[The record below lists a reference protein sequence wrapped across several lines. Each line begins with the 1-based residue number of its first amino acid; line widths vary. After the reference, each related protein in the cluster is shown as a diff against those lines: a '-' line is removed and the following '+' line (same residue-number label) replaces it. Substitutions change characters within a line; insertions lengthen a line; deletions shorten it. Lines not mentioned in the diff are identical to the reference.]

1 MQTLIE
7 TGLDDKNFH
16 IKSNAPN
23 YYHPGK
29 SGAIY
34 QDSKSDKPIAFFGEI
49 HPNINQKLQIKTEA
63 LILFEIFLDR
73 IELHKNKLK
82 DQKNKYEYS
91 DFQKSERDFAFI
103 IDKNL
108 NVQELVKIIY
118 KIDNNLIKN
127 VKVFDLYEGENI
139 PSDKKSIALNVTIQ
153 SLQKSLND
161 KDLEKINNLIISTV
175 ESKTGA
181 KKLDP
186 KMSTIDNIRNF
197 AIIAHID
204 HGKSTI
210 ADRIIH
216 KCGGLTEREM
226 KAQVLDSMDIERE
239 RGITIKAQTVKLNYK
254 SKDGKDY
261 ILNIIDTPGHVDF
274 SYEVSRSLYA
284 CEGSILIVDSTQG
297 VEAQTLA
304 NVYQA
309 MDTNHEIIPILNK
322 IDLPASEIEKTKNQ
336 IEEVIGIDTSNSV
349 PCSGKTGEGIDEI
362 LEKIIQTLP
371 PPRGNKNDI
380 LKCLLVDSWYDSYLG
395 VVILIRVIDGKI
407 KKNMKIK
414 MMSTNQEHIVEK
426 VGVFTP
432 KPKDMDELNSGE
444 IGFIITGIKNLSDT
458 KVGDT
463 ICEANKPLKEAL
475 PGFKPSKPVVFCG
488 LFPVDSSE
496 YQKLK
501 DGLAKLKLNDSSF
514 SYEPESSSALGLGFR
529 CGFLGL
535 LHLEIITERLEREFD
550 INLLTTTPGVVYKVH
565 LNNDKVLDLQNP
577 SNLPDPTIIKYIE
590 EPWIK
595 ATIITPDQYLGPII
609 KICQNKRGIQTNLN
623 YSGNRAVLNYEIPLN
638 EVVFD
643 FNDRLKSITSGYAS
657 FDYEIIGH
665 REGELVKLSILVNG
679 EPVDALAMMVHKDF
693 AQTIGREVCEKLKDL
708 IPRHNFMIPIQAAIG
723 GKIIARET
731 IKGFKKDVLTKIHGG
746 GARDRKRKLL
756 DKQKKGKARSKQFG
770 KVEIPQEAFIGVL
783 KINKD

>member
-1 MQTLIE
+1 MT
-7 TGLDDKNFH
+7 
-16 IKSNAPN
+16 
-23 YYHPGK
+23 
-29 SGAIY
+29 
-34 QDSKSDKPIAFFGEI
+34 
-49 HPNINQKLQIKTEA
+49 
-63 LILFEIFLDR
+63 
-73 IELHKNKLK
+73 
-82 DQKNKYEYS
+82 
-91 DFQKSERDFAFI
+91 
-103 IDKNL
+103 
-108 NVQELVKIIY
+108 
-118 KIDNNLIKN
+118 
-127 VKVFDLYEGENI
+127 
-139 PSDKKSIALNVTIQ
+139 
-153 SLQKSLND
+153 
-161 KDLEKINNLIISTV
+161 
-175 ESKTGA
+175 
-181 KKLDP
+181 
-186 KMSTIDNIRNF
+186 TIDNIRNF

-226 KAQVLDSMDIERE
+226 KTQVLDSMDIERE
-239 RGITIKAQTVKLNYK
+239 RGITIKAQTAKLNYT
-254 SKDGKDY
+254 SKDGKKY

-309 MDTNHEIIPILNK
+309 LDINHEIIPVLNK
-322 IDLPASEIEKTKNQ
+322 IDLPASDIDRTNKQ
-336 IEEVIGIDTSNSV
+336 IEDVIGIDTSKAVS
-349 PCSGKTGEGIDEI
+349 CSGKTGEGISEI
-362 LEKIIQTLP
+362 LEKIIKTLP
-371 PPRGNKNDI
+371 GPTGEKDKI
-380 LKCLLVDSWYDSYLG
+380 LKCLLVDSWYDTYLG
-395 VVILIRVIDGKI
+395 VVILVRVIDGKI
-407 KKNMKIK
+407 TKNMKIK
-414 MMSTNQEHIVEK
+414 MMSTNQDYVVEK

-432 KPKDMDELNSGE
+432 KPKDINELNAGE
-444 IGFIITGIKNLSDT
+444 IGFITTGIKALSET

-463 ICEANKPLKEAL
+463 ICNAHNTLKEAL

-501 DGLAKLKLNDSSF
+501 DGLAKLQLNDASF

-535 LHLEIITERLEREFD
+535 LHLEIVTERLEREFD
-550 INLLTTTPGVVYKVH
+550 INLLTTTPGVVYKIH
-565 LNNDKVLDLQNP
+565 MNNGRIEDLQNP
-577 SNLPDPTIIKYIE
+577 SSLPDPTLIKFIE

-595 ATIITPDQYLGPII
+595 VTIITPDQYLGSII
-609 KICQNKRGIQTNLN
+609 KMCQSKRGVQTNLS
-623 YSGNRAVLNYEIPLN
+623 YSGNRAFLNYELPLN

-643 FNDRLKSITSGYAS
+643 FNDRLKSMTSGYAS

-665 REGELVKLSILVNG
+665 KEGDLVKMGILVNG
-679 EPVDALAMMVHKDF
+679 ESVDALAMMIHKDF
-693 AQTIGREVCEKLKDL
+693 AQSTGREVCEKLKDL

-746 GARDRKRKLL
+746 GATDRKRKLL
-756 DKQKKGKARSKQFG
+756 EKQKKGKARAKQFG

-783 KINKD
+783 KIKKEK

>member
-1 MQTLIE
+1 MT
-7 TGLDDKNFH
+7 
-16 IKSNAPN
+16 
-23 YYHPGK
+23 
-29 SGAIY
+29 
-34 QDSKSDKPIAFFGEI
+34 
-49 HPNINQKLQIKTEA
+49 
-63 LILFEIFLDR
+63 
-73 IELHKNKLK
+73 
-82 DQKNKYEYS
+82 
-91 DFQKSERDFAFI
+91 
-103 IDKNL
+103 
-108 NVQELVKIIY
+108 
-118 KIDNNLIKN
+118 KIDH
-127 VKVFDLYEGENI
+127 
-139 PSDKKSIALNVTIQ
+139 
-153 SLQKSLND
+153 
-161 KDLEKINNLIISTV
+161 
-175 ESKTGA
+175 
-181 KKLDP
+181 
-186 KMSTIDNIRNF
+186 IRNF

-216 KCGGLTEREM
+216 SCGGLTEREM

-239 RGITIKAQTVKLNYK
+239 RGITIKAQTVKLNYQA
-254 SKDGKDY
+254 KDGKKY

-309 MDTNHEIIPILNK
+309 LDINHEIVPVLNK
-322 IDLPASEIEKTKNQ
+322 VDLPASDLEKTKKQ
-336 IEEVIGIDTSNSV
+336 IEDVIGIDTENAI
-349 PCSGKTGEGIDEI
+349 PCSGKTGEGIEDI
-362 LEKIIQTLP
+362 LEQIIVSLP
-371 PPRGNKNDI
+371 APEGEKNSD
-380 LKCLLVDSWYDSYLG
+380 LKCLLVDSWYDTYLG

-407 KKNMKIK
+407 SKNMKIK
-414 MMSTNQEHIVEK
+414 MMSNNQEYIIEK
-426 VGVFTP
+426 VGAFTP
-432 KPKDMDELNSGE
+432 KATDIKELNAGE
-444 IGFIITGIKNLSDT
+444 IGFITTGIKILSET

-463 ICEANKPLKEAL
+463 ICDANKPLKDAL

-501 DGLAKLKLNDSSF
+501 DGLGKLQLNDASF
-514 SYEPESSSALGLGFR
+514 SYEAESSSALGLGFR

-550 INLLTTTPGVVYKVH
+550 INLLTTTPGVVYKIH
-565 LNNDKVLDLQNP
+565 MNKGDIIELQNP
-577 SNLPDPTIIKYIE
+577 SSLPEHTLIKFIE

-595 ATIITPDQYLGPII
+595 ATIITPDQYLGAII
-609 KICQNKRGIQTNLN
+609 KVCQDKRGIQTNLN

-643 FNDRLKSITSGYAS
+643 FNDRLKSMTSGYAS
-657 FDYEIIGH
+657 FDYEIIDH
-665 REGELVKLSILVNG
+665 REGELVKLGILVNA
-679 EPVDALAMMVHKDF
+679 EPVDALSMMVHKDF
-693 AQTIGREVCEKLKDL
+693 AQTVGREVCEKLKDL
-708 IPRHNFMIPIQAAIG
+708 IPRHNFMIPVQAAIG

-756 DKQKKGKARSKQFG
+756 DKQKKGKARGKQFG

-783 KINKD
+783 KINKEK

>member
-1 MQTLIE
+1 M
-7 TGLDDKNFH
+7 
-16 IKSNAPN
+16 S
-23 YYHPGK
+23 
-29 SGAIY
+29 
-34 QDSKSDKPIAFFGEI
+34 
-49 HPNINQKLQIKTEA
+49 
-63 LILFEIFLDR
+63 
-73 IELHKNKLK
+73 
-82 DQKNKYEYS
+82 
-91 DFQKSERDFAFI
+91 
-103 IDKNL
+103 
-108 NVQELVKIIY
+108 
-118 KIDNNLIKN
+118 
-127 VKVFDLYEGENI
+127 
-139 PSDKKSIALNVTIQ
+139 
-153 SLQKSLND
+153 
-161 KDLEKINNLIISTV
+161 
-175 ESKTGA
+175 
-181 KKLDP
+181 
-186 KMSTIDNIRNF
+186 STIDNIRNF

-216 KCGGLTEREM
+216 RCGGLTEREM

-254 SKDGKDY
+254 SKNGKEY

-309 MDTNHEIIPILNK
+309 LDIDHEIIPILNK
-322 IDLPASEIEKTKNQ
+322 IDLPASETERTKKQ
-336 IEEVIGIDTSNSV
+336 IEDVIGIDTSNAV
-349 PCSGKTGEGIDEI
+349 ACSGKTGEGIDEI
-362 LEKIIQTLP
+362 LESIVKILP
-371 PPRGNKNDI
+371 PPKGEKKEN

-395 VVILIRVIDGKI
+395 VVILVRIINGKI
-407 KKNMKIK
+407 IKNMKIK
-414 MMSTNQEHIVEK
+414 MISTNQEYVVEK

-432 KPKDMDELNSGE
+432 KAKDINELNSGE
-444 IGFIITGIKNLSDT
+444 IGFITTGIKNLSDT

-463 ICEANKPLKEAL
+463 ICDAEHPGVDAL

-501 DGLAKLKLNDSSF
+501 DGLAKLQLNDASF
-514 SYEPESSSALGLGFR
+514 SYEAESSSALGLGFR

-550 INLLTTTPGVVYKVH
+550 INLLTTTPGVVYKVY
-565 LNNDKVLDLQNP
+565 LNKGEIIDLQNP
-577 SNLPDPTIIKYIE
+577 SSLPDPTFIKLIE

-595 ATIITPDQYLGPII
+595 ATIITPDQYLGSII
-609 KICQNKRGIQTNLN
+609 KICQDKRGIQKNLT
-623 YSGNRAVLNYEIPLN
+623 YSGNRAVLSYELPLN

-643 FNDRLKSITSGYAS
+643 FNDRLKSMTSGYAS
-657 FDYEIIGH
+657 FDYEILGH
-665 REGELVKLSILVNG
+665 KEGDLVKLSILVNT
-679 EPVDALAMMVHKDF
+679 ETVDALAMMVHKDF
-693 AQTIGREVCEKLKDL
+693 AQSIGREVCEKLKDL
-708 IPRHNFMIPIQAAIG
+708 IPRHNFMIPVQAAIG

-756 DKQKKGKARSKQFG
+756 DKQRKGKAKSKQFG
-770 KVEIPQEAFIGVL
+770 RVEIPQEAFIGVL
-783 KINKD
+783 KINKDI

>member
-1 MQTLIE
+1 MT
-7 TGLDDKNFH
+7 
-16 IKSNAPN
+16 
-23 YYHPGK
+23 
-29 SGAIY
+29 
-34 QDSKSDKPIAFFGEI
+34 
-49 HPNINQKLQIKTEA
+49 
-63 LILFEIFLDR
+63 
-73 IELHKNKLK
+73 
-82 DQKNKYEYS
+82 
-91 DFQKSERDFAFI
+91 
-103 IDKNL
+103 
-108 NVQELVKIIY
+108 
-118 KIDNNLIKN
+118 KIDH
-127 VKVFDLYEGENI
+127 
-139 PSDKKSIALNVTIQ
+139 
-153 SLQKSLND
+153 
-161 KDLEKINNLIISTV
+161 
-175 ESKTGA
+175 
-181 KKLDP
+181 
-186 KMSTIDNIRNF
+186 IRNF

-216 KCGGLTEREM
+216 SCGGLTEREM

-254 SKDGKDY
+254 AKDGKEY

-309 MDTNHEIIPILNK
+309 LDTKHEIVPVLNK
-322 IDLPASEIEKTKNQ
+322 VDLPASDLEKTKKQ
-336 IEEVIGIDTSNSV
+336 IEEVIGIDTENAI
-349 PCSGKTGEGIDEI
+349 PCSGKTGEGIEDI
-362 LEKIIQTLP
+362 LEQIIVSLP
-371 PPRGNKNDI
+371 APEGEKDAD
-380 LKCLLVDSWYDSYLG
+380 LKCLLVDSWYDTYLG
-395 VVILIRVIDGKI
+395 VVILVRVINGKI
-407 KKNMKIK
+407 SKNMKIK
-414 MMSTNQEHIVEK
+414 MMSTDQEYIIEK

-432 KPKDMDELNSGE
+432 KATDVNELNAGE
-444 IGFIITGIKNLSDT
+444 IGFITTGIKILSET

-463 ICEANKPLKEAL
+463 ICDATKPPQEAL

-501 DGLAKLKLNDSSF
+501 DGLGKLQLNDASF
-514 SYEPESSSALGLGFR
+514 SYEAESSSALGLGFR

-565 LNNDKVLDLQNP
+565 MNKGDIIELQNP
-577 SNLPDPTIIKYIE
+577 SSLPEPTLIKFIE

-595 ATIITPDQYLGPII
+595 ATIITPDQYLGAII
-609 KICQNKRGIQTNLN
+609 KVCQDKRGVQTNLS

-643 FNDRLKSITSGYAS
+643 FNDRLKSMTSGYAS

-665 REGELVKLSILVNG
+665 REGDLVKLGILVNA
-679 EPVDALAMMVHKDF
+679 EPVDALSMMVHKDF
-693 AQTIGREVCEKLKDL
+693 AQTVGREVCEKLREL
-708 IPRHNFMIPIQAAIG
+708 IPRHNFMIPVQAAIG

-756 DKQKKGKARSKQFG
+756 DKQKKGKARGKQFG

-783 KINKD
+783 KISKE

>member
-1 MQTLIE
+1 
-7 TGLDDKNFH
+7 
-16 IKSNAPN
+16 
-23 YYHPGK
+23 
-29 SGAIY
+29 
-34 QDSKSDKPIAFFGEI
+34 
-49 HPNINQKLQIKTEA
+49 
-63 LILFEIFLDR
+63 
-73 IELHKNKLK
+73 
-82 DQKNKYEYS
+82 
-91 DFQKSERDFAFI
+91 
-103 IDKNL
+103 
-108 NVQELVKIIY
+108 
-118 KIDNNLIKN
+118 
-127 VKVFDLYEGENI
+127 
-139 PSDKKSIALNVTIQ
+139 
-153 SLQKSLND
+153 
-161 KDLEKINNLIISTV
+161 
-175 ESKTGA
+175 
-181 KKLDP
+181 
-186 KMSTIDNIRNF
+186 MSTIDNIRNF

-254 SKDGKDY
+254 SKDGQDY

-309 MDTNHEIIPILNK
+309 LDIDHEIIPVLNK

-336 IEEVIGIDTSNSV
+336 IEDVIGIDTSNAV
-349 PCSGKTGEGIDEI
+349 PCSGKTGEGVDEI
-362 LEKIIQTLP
+362 LEKIIKSLP
-371 PPRGNKNDI
+371 PPKGDQNKN

-414 MMSTNQEHIVEK
+414 MMSTGQDYLIEK

-432 KPKDMDELNSGE
+432 KPKDVQELSSGE
-444 IGFIITGIKNLSDT
+444 IGFIITGIKNLSET

-463 ICEANKPLKEAL
+463 ICETSNPLKEAL

-496 YQKLK
+496 FQKLK

-565 LNNDKVLDLQNP
+565 LNKGEIIDLQNP
-577 SNLPDPTIIKYIE
+577 SNLPDPTLIKYIE

-595 ATIITPDQYLGPII
+595 ATIITPDQYLGSII
-609 KICQNKRGIQTNLN
+609 KLCQDKRGVQLSLD
-623 YSGNRAVLNYEIPLN
+623 YSGNRAVLTYEVPLN

-643 FNDRLKSITSGYAS
+643 FNDRLKSMTSGYAS
-657 FDYEIIGH
+657 FDYEILGYK
-665 REGELVKLSILVNG
+665 EGDLVKLGILVNT

-693 AQTIGREVCEKLKDL
+693 AESIGRMVCEKLKDL
-708 IPRHNFMIPIQAAIG
+708 IPRHNFMIPVQAAIG
-723 GKIIARET
+723 GKVIARET

-783 KINKD
+783 KINK

>member
-1 MQTLIE
+1 MT
-7 TGLDDKNFH
+7 
-16 IKSNAPN
+16 
-23 YYHPGK
+23 
-29 SGAIY
+29 
-34 QDSKSDKPIAFFGEI
+34 
-49 HPNINQKLQIKTEA
+49 
-63 LILFEIFLDR
+63 
-73 IELHKNKLK
+73 
-82 DQKNKYEYS
+82 
-91 DFQKSERDFAFI
+91 
-103 IDKNL
+103 
-108 NVQELVKIIY
+108 
-118 KIDNNLIKN
+118 KID
-127 VKVFDLYEGENI
+127 Y
-139 PSDKKSIALNVTIQ
+139 
-153 SLQKSLND
+153 
-161 KDLEKINNLIISTV
+161 
-175 ESKTGA
+175 
-181 KKLDP
+181 
-186 KMSTIDNIRNF
+186 IRNF

-216 KCGGLTEREM
+216 SCGGLTEREM

-254 SKDGKDY
+254 AKDGKKY

-309 MDTNHEIIPILNK
+309 LDINHEIVPVLNK
-322 IDLPASEIEKTKNQ
+322 VDLPASDLEKTKKQ
-336 IEEVIGIDTSNSV
+336 IEDVIGIDTVNAI
-349 PCSGKTGEGIDEI
+349 PCSGKTGEGIKDI
-362 LEKIIQTLP
+362 LEQIIVSLP
-371 PPRGNKNDI
+371 APEGEKDAD
-380 LKCLLVDSWYDSYLG
+380 LKCLLVDSWYDTYLG
-395 VVILIRVIDGKI
+395 VVILVRVIDGKI
-407 KKNMKIK
+407 SKNMKIK
-414 MMSTNQEHIVEK
+414 MMSTNQEYIIEK

-432 KPKDMDELNSGE
+432 KATDIDELNTGE
-444 IGFIITGIKNLSDT
+444 IGFIITGIKVLSET

-463 ICEANKPLKEAL
+463 ICDASKPLQEAL

-501 DGLAKLKLNDSSF
+501 DGLGKLQLNDASF
-514 SYEPESSSALGLGFR
+514 SYEAESSSALGLGFR

-565 LNNDKVLDLQNP
+565 MNKGEVIELQNP
-577 SNLPDPTIIKYIE
+577 SSLPEPTLINYIE

-595 ATIITPDQYLGPII
+595 ATIITPDEYLGPII
-609 KICQNKRGIQTNLN
+609 KVCQDKRGVQTNLS
-623 YSGNRAVLNYEIPLN
+623 YSGNRAVINYEIPLN

-643 FNDRLKSITSGYAS
+643 FNDRLKSMTSGYAS

-665 REGELVKLSILVNG
+665 REGDLVKLGILVNA
-679 EPVDALAMMVHKDF
+679 EPVDALSMMVHKDF
-693 AQTIGREVCEKLKDL
+693 AQTVGREVCEKLRDL
-708 IPRHNFMIPIQAAIG
+708 IPRHNFMIPVQAAIG

-756 DKQKKGKARSKQFG
+756 DKQKKGKARGKQFG

-783 KINKD
+783 KINKDQ

>member
-1 MQTLIE
+1 MT
-7 TGLDDKNFH
+7 
-16 IKSNAPN
+16 
-23 YYHPGK
+23 
-29 SGAIY
+29 
-34 QDSKSDKPIAFFGEI
+34 
-49 HPNINQKLQIKTEA
+49 
-63 LILFEIFLDR
+63 
-73 IELHKNKLK
+73 
-82 DQKNKYEYS
+82 
-91 DFQKSERDFAFI
+91 
-103 IDKNL
+103 
-108 NVQELVKIIY
+108 
-118 KIDNNLIKN
+118 KIDH
-127 VKVFDLYEGENI
+127 
-139 PSDKKSIALNVTIQ
+139 
-153 SLQKSLND
+153 
-161 KDLEKINNLIISTV
+161 
-175 ESKTGA
+175 
-181 KKLDP
+181 
-186 KMSTIDNIRNF
+186 IRNF

-216 KCGGLTEREM
+216 SCGGLTEREM

-254 SKDGKDY
+254 AKDGKEY

-309 MDTNHEIIPILNK
+309 LDTKHEIVPVLNK
-322 IDLPASEIEKTKNQ
+322 VDLPASDLEKTKQ
-336 IEEVIGIDTSNSV
+336 EIEEVIGIDTENAI
-349 PCSGKTGEGIDEI
+349 PCSGKTGEGIEDI
-362 LEKIIQTLP
+362 LEQIIVSLP
-371 PPRGNKNDI
+371 APEGEKDAD
-380 LKCLLVDSWYDSYLG
+380 LKCLLVDSWYDTYLG
-395 VVILIRVIDGKI
+395 VVILVRVIDGKI
-407 KKNMKIK
+407 SKNMKIK
-414 MMSTNQEHIVEK
+414 MMSTNQEYIIEK

-432 KPKDMDELNSGE
+432 KATDVNELNAGE
-444 IGFIITGIKNLSDT
+444 IGFITTGIKILSET

-463 ICEANKPLKEAL
+463 ICDATKPSQEAL

-501 DGLAKLKLNDSSF
+501 DGLGKLQLNDASF
-514 SYEPESSSALGLGFR
+514 SYEAESSSALGLGFR

-565 LNNDKVLDLQNP
+565 MNKGEIIELQNP
-577 SNLPDPTIIKYIE
+577 SSLPEPTLIKFIE

-595 ATIITPDQYLGPII
+595 ATIITPDQYLGAII
-609 KICQNKRGIQTNLN
+609 KVCQDKRGVQTNLS
-623 YSGNRAVLNYEIPLN
+623 YSGNRAVLSYEIPLN

-643 FNDRLKSITSGYAS
+643 FNDRLKSMTSGYAS

-665 REGELVKLSILVNG
+665 REGDLVKLGILVNA
-679 EPVDALAMMVHKDF
+679 EPVDALSMMVHKDF
-693 AQTIGREVCEKLKDL
+693 AQTVGREVCEKLRDL
-708 IPRHNFMIPIQAAIG
+708 IPRHNFMIPVQAAIG

-756 DKQKKGKARSKQFG
+756 DKQKKGKARGKQFG

-783 KINKD
+783 KINKDS

>member
-1 MQTLIE
+1 MT
-7 TGLDDKNFH
+7 
-16 IKSNAPN
+16 
-23 YYHPGK
+23 
-29 SGAIY
+29 
-34 QDSKSDKPIAFFGEI
+34 
-49 HPNINQKLQIKTEA
+49 
-63 LILFEIFLDR
+63 
-73 IELHKNKLK
+73 
-82 DQKNKYEYS
+82 
-91 DFQKSERDFAFI
+91 
-103 IDKNL
+103 
-108 NVQELVKIIY
+108 
-118 KIDNNLIKN
+118 KIDH
-127 VKVFDLYEGENI
+127 
-139 PSDKKSIALNVTIQ
+139 
-153 SLQKSLND
+153 
-161 KDLEKINNLIISTV
+161 
-175 ESKTGA
+175 
-181 KKLDP
+181 
-186 KMSTIDNIRNF
+186 IRNF

-216 KCGGLTEREM
+216 SCGGLTEREM

-254 SKDGKDY
+254 AKDGKDY

-309 MDTNHEIIPILNK
+309 LDTKHEIVPVLNK
-322 IDLPASEIEKTKNQ
+322 VDLPASDLEKTKKQ
-336 IEEVIGIDTSNSV
+336 IEEVIGIDTENAI
-349 PCSGKTGEGIDEI
+349 PCSGKTGEGIEDI
-362 LEKIIQTLP
+362 LEQIIVSLP
-371 PPRGNKNDI
+371 APEGEKDAD
-380 LKCLLVDSWYDSYLG
+380 LKCLLVDSWYDTYLG
-395 VVILIRVIDGKI
+395 VVILVRVINGKI
-407 KKNMKIK
+407 SKNMKIK
-414 MMSTNQEHIVEK
+414 MMSTDQEYIIEK

-432 KPKDMDELNSGE
+432 KATDVNELNAGE
-444 IGFIITGIKNLSDT
+444 IGFITTGIKILSET

-463 ICEANKPLKEAL
+463 ICDATKPPQEAL

-501 DGLAKLKLNDSSF
+501 DGLGKLQLNDASF
-514 SYEPESSSALGLGFR
+514 SYEAESSSALGLGFR

-565 LNNDKVLDLQNP
+565 MNKGDIIELQNP
-577 SNLPDPTIIKYIE
+577 SSLPEPTLIKFIE

-595 ATIITPDQYLGPII
+595 ATIITPDQYLGAII
-609 KICQNKRGIQTNLN
+609 KVCQDKRGLQTNLS

-643 FNDRLKSITSGYAS
+643 FNDRLKSMTSGYAS

-665 REGELVKLSILVNG
+665 REGDLVKLGILVNA
-679 EPVDALAMMVHKDF
+679 EPVDALSMMVHKDF
-693 AQTIGREVCEKLKDL
+693 AQTVGREVCEKLKDL
-708 IPRHNFMIPIQAAIG
+708 IPRHNFMIPVQAAIG

-756 DKQKKGKARSKQFG
+756 DKQKKGKARGKQFG

-783 KINKD
+783 KIQKE

>member
-1 MQTLIE
+1 MT
-7 TGLDDKNFH
+7 
-16 IKSNAPN
+16 
-23 YYHPGK
+23 
-29 SGAIY
+29 
-34 QDSKSDKPIAFFGEI
+34 
-49 HPNINQKLQIKTEA
+49 
-63 LILFEIFLDR
+63 
-73 IELHKNKLK
+73 
-82 DQKNKYEYS
+82 
-91 DFQKSERDFAFI
+91 
-103 IDKNL
+103 
-108 NVQELVKIIY
+108 
-118 KIDNNLIKN
+118 KIDH
-127 VKVFDLYEGENI
+127 
-139 PSDKKSIALNVTIQ
+139 
-153 SLQKSLND
+153 
-161 KDLEKINNLIISTV
+161 
-175 ESKTGA
+175 
-181 KKLDP
+181 
-186 KMSTIDNIRNF
+186 IRNF

-216 KCGGLTEREM
+216 SCGGLTEREM

-254 SKDGKDY
+254 AKDGKEY

-309 MDTNHEIIPILNK
+309 LDTKHEIVPVLNK
-322 IDLPASEIEKTKNQ
+322 VDLPASDLEKTKTQ
-336 IEEVIGIDTSNSV
+336 IEEVIGIDTENAI
-349 PCSGKTGEGIDEI
+349 PCSGKTGEGIEDI
-362 LEKIIQTLP
+362 LEQIIVSLP
-371 PPRGNKNDI
+371 APEGEKDAD
-380 LKCLLVDSWYDSYLG
+380 LKCLLVDSWYDTYLG
-395 VVILIRVIDGKI
+395 VVILVRVINGKI
-407 KKNMKIK
+407 SKNMKIK
-414 MMSTNQEHIVEK
+414 MMSTNQEYIIEK

-432 KPKDMDELNSGE
+432 KATDVSELNAGE
-444 IGFIITGIKNLSDT
+444 IGFITTGIKILSET

-463 ICEANKPLKEAL
+463 ICDATKPLQEAL

-501 DGLAKLKLNDSSF
+501 DGLGKLQLNDASF
-514 SYEPESSSALGLGFR
+514 SYEAESSSALGLGFR

-550 INLLTTTPGVVYKVH
+550 INLLTTTPGVVYKIH
-565 LNNDKVLDLQNP
+565 MNKGEIIELQNP
-577 SNLPDPTIIKYIE
+577 SSLPEPTLIKFIE

-595 ATIITPDQYLGPII
+595 ATIITPDQYLGAII
-609 KICQNKRGIQTNLN
+609 KVCQDKRGVQTNLS

-643 FNDRLKSITSGYAS
+643 FNDRLKSMTSGYAS
-657 FDYEIIGH
+657 FDYEIISH
-665 REGELVKLSILVNG
+665 REGDLVKLGILVNA
-679 EPVDALAMMVHKDF
+679 EPVDALSMMVHKDF
-693 AQTIGREVCEKLKDL
+693 AQTVGREVCEKLRDL
-708 IPRHNFMIPIQAAIG
+708 IPRHNFMIPVQAAIG

-756 DKQKKGKARSKQFG
+756 DKQKKGKARGKQFG

-783 KINKD
+783 KINKDQ

>member
-1 MQTLIE
+1 MDNIE
-7 TGLDDKNFH
+7 
-16 IKSNAPN
+16 
-23 YYHPGK
+23 
-29 SGAIY
+29 
-34 QDSKSDKPIAFFGEI
+34 
-49 HPNINQKLQIKTEA
+49 
-63 LILFEIFLDR
+63 
-73 IELHKNKLK
+73 
-82 DQKNKYEYS
+82 
-91 DFQKSERDFAFI
+91 
-103 IDKNL
+103 
-108 NVQELVKIIY
+108 
-118 KIDNNLIKN
+118 
-127 VKVFDLYEGENI
+127 
-139 PSDKKSIALNVTIQ
+139 
-153 SLQKSLND
+153 
-161 KDLEKINNLIISTV
+161 
-175 ESKTGA
+175 
-181 KKLDP
+181 
-186 KMSTIDNIRNF
+186 NIRNF

-216 KCGGLTEREM
+216 KCGGLTDREM

-254 SKDGKDY
+254 SKNGKEY

-309 MDTNHEIIPILNK
+309 LDMNHEIVPVLNK
-322 IDLPASEIEKTKNQ
+322 IDLPASDLDRTSKQ
-336 IEEVIGIDTSNSV
+336 IEDVIGIETSNAI
-349 PCSGKTGEGIDEI
+349 PCSGKTGEGIDDI
-362 LEKIIQTLP
+362 LETIVNFLP
-371 PPRGNKNDI
+371 PPKGNIKDV
-380 LKCLLVDSWYDSYLG
+380 LKCLLVDSWYDTYLG
-395 VVILIRVIDGKI
+395 VVTLIRVINGKI
-407 KKNMKIK
+407 TKNMRIK
-414 MMSTNQEHIVEK
+414 MMSTNQEYTVEK

-432 KPKDMDELNSGE
+432 KPKDIEELNSGE

-463 ICEANKPLKEAL
+463 ICDANKPLDKAL

-488 LFPVDSSE
+488 LFPVDSSD

-501 DGLAKLKLNDSSF
+501 DGLAKLQLNDASF
-514 SYEPESSSALGLGFR
+514 TYEAESSSALGLGFR

-535 LHLEIITERLEREFD
+535 LHLEIVTERLEREFD
-550 INLLTTTPGVVYKVH
+550 INLITTTPGVVYKVY
-565 LNNDKVLDLQNP
+565 LNTQKVLELQNP
-577 SNLPDPTIIKYIE
+577 SSLPDPTTIKFIE

-595 ATIITPDQYLGPII
+595 ATIITPDEYLGPII
-609 KICQNKRGIQTNLN
+609 KLCQNKRGIQTNLS

-643 FNDRLKSITSGYAS
+643 FNDRLKSMTSGYAS
-657 FDYEIIGH
+657 FDYEILGH
-665 REGELVKLSILVNG
+665 REGELVKLSILVNA
-679 EPVDALAMMVHKDF
+679 EPVDALSMMVHKDF
-693 AQTIGREVCEKLKDL
+693 AQSIGREVCEKLKDL
-708 IPRHNFMIPIQAAIG
+708 IPRHNFMIPVQAAIG

-746 GARDRKRKLL
+746 GALDRKRKLL
-756 DKQKKGKARSKQFG
+756 EKQKKGKARAKQFG